1 MTEYWDLFDTYRQPL
16 ARQHKRGVPLVEGT
30 FHVVV
35 SVWTVNEK
43 NEILLTLR
51 SPQKELYPN
60 VWENT
65 SGSVLAKES
74 SRAGAKRELQEET
87 GIVANED
94 ELLFLGT
101 ARKASAFVD
110 VYMVKKNQKDL
121 TITLQD
127 GETVDFKWV
136 TLSEL
141 DQIVERGELAF
152 PVAYRFSQFRVV
164 IEEQLA
170 R

>member
-1 MTEYWDLFDTYRQPL
+1 MAEYWDLYDTDRQPL
-16 ARQHKRGVPLVEGT
+16 GRQHRRGTPLEEGT
-30 FHVVV
+30 FHIVV
-35 SVWTVNEK
+35 SLWTVNEK
-43 NEILLTLR
+43 NQILLTLR
-51 SPQKELYPN
+51 SSQKELYPN

-65 SGSVLAKES
+65 SGSVLAKET
-74 SRAGAKRELQEET
+74 SRAGAQRELQEET
-87 GIVANED
+87 GIVAYED

-136 TLSEL
+136 TLPEL
-141 DQIVERGELAF
+141 DRIVEQGELAF
-152 PVAYRFSQFRVV
+152 PIAYRFSQFRVG